1 MQIVSCKWPLSK
13 PSSDDVQIAINQ
25 SSSMTI
31 PPSWLKP
38 SGLLCFNPDI
48 FISVEYSQAAMVLFA
63 VVATE
68 DEQLLLVKG

>member
-1 MQIVSCKWPLSK
+1 
-13 PSSDDVQIAINQ
+13 
-25 SSSMTI
+25 MTI
-31 PPSWLKP
+31 SPSWLKP

-68 DEQLLLVKG
+68 DEQFLLVKG